1 MRSQYLEDIDDEEG
15 AKTQE
20 GPGDLCSAEQM
31 SEGEPA
37 RRVIQCSRSRSSLAD
52 LV

>member
-20 GPGDLCSAEQM
+20 GPGDLRSAEQV

-37 RRVIQCSRSRSSLAD
+37 RRVVQCSRSRSSLAD